1 MTNFHVLILHFVQM
15 LVQIVPVAERH
26 FPLFL
31 WVSVA
36 STGPWYPLCCCLPA
50 PSSTMLCAHGWYQLP
65 RFLGRQQHYTKWGF
79 MRFEISLHTK
89 SSIVVIKVSIQVLRM
104 WRDKMSRNDQIHTY
118 VKKKQC
124 SHCGTDIS
132 VTFCRTV

>member
-1 MTNFHVLILHFVQM
+1 
-15 LVQIVPVAERH
+15 
-26 FPLFL
+26 
-31 WVSVA
+31 
-36 STGPWYPLCCCLPA
+36 
-50 PSSTMLCAHGWYQLP
+50 
-65 RFLGRQQHYTKWGF
+65 

-124 SHCGTDIS
+124 SHFGTDIS
-132 VTFCRTV
+132 VTFRRTVWNTVDHLSSLKTQSLVERQNIIVISLQVP